1 MNLLRKKTTWIV
13 LVAVAIAAFFFW
25 WPRGTPVDIALVV
38 EGSMQQ
44 SVVMSGRIATV
55 ARTEVTSQTT
65 SRIESI
71 AVREGD
77 TVKAGQILVRLRDEE
92 AAAALRQAD
101 AAVHEASLR
110 LRQIQTVASTVSE
123 QVLEQAKAADQQAQ
137 LEFGRARELLGKGF
151 VSQSRVDD
159 AQRAALASRAAML
172 AASAQAEGNRAEGVE
187 RSSAQARLDQA
198 LAAQRAAAVRL
209 DQLSLRAPVAATVI
223 ARAADPGDT
232 AQAGRS
238 LLTLV
243 SGDETR
249 IQASVDEKNLKLLQL
264 GQQASASADAYPER
278 RFAARLTYI
287 APAVDPQRGTVD
299 LRLQVDPP
307 VDFLRT
313 DMTVSVEIVTAQLA
327 KAFILPTDA
336 IRRTATGDAFVLQL
350 LEGRAVQKAVRLGI
364 QGTGS
369 TQVLEGVAAGDAV
382 ILNGGTLADGDRV
395 RESRV
400 RPAKGNMQPIPGL
413 TN

>member
-1 MNLLRKKTTWIV
+1 MNMLRKKTTWLIV
-13 LVAVAIAAFFFW
+13 ASVAAVAFAFL
-25 WPRGTPVDIALVV
+25 WPRGTPVDIALAT
-38 EGSMQQ
+38 EGPMQQ

-55 ARTEVTSQTT
+55 ARTEVASQTT

-77 TVKAGQILVRLRDEE
+77 AVKAGQLLVRLRDEE
-92 AAAALRQAD
+92 AVAALRQAG
-101 AAVHEASLR
+101 AAVDEARLR
-110 LRQIQTVASTVSE
+110 LRQIQEVASPVSE
-123 QVLEQAKAADQQAQ
+123 QTLEQAKATDQLSQVELRRAQ
-137 LEFGRARELLGKGF
+137 ELMGKGF

-159 AQRAALASRAAML
+159 AQRAALASRAARL
-172 AASAQAEGNRAEGVE
+172 AASAQAEGNRSDGVE

-198 LAAQRAAAVRL
+198 LAAQRAAAARL
-209 DQLSLRAPVAATVI
+209 DQLSLRSPAAATVI

-249 IQASVDEKNLKLLQL
+249 IQANVDEKNLKLLQL
-264 GQQASASADAYPER
+264 GQHAIASADAYPER
-278 RFAARLTYI
+278 RFAAKLTYI

-299 LRLQVDPP
+299 LRLRVDPP
-307 VDFLRT
+307 VEYLRT

-327 KAFILPTDA
+327 KAIILPTDA
-336 IRRTATGDAFVLQL
+336 IRHTPAGEAYALQL
-350 LEGRAVQKAVRLGI
+350 LDGRAVRKALRLGI

-369 TQVLEGVAAGDAV
+369 TQVVEGIAAGDAI
-382 ILNGGTLADGDRV
+382 ILSGSSLENGDRV

-400 RPAKGNMQPIPGL
+400 RPMKGDMQSIPGL

>member
-1 MNLLRKKTTWIV
+1 
-13 LVAVAIAAFFFW
+13 
-25 WPRGTPVDIALVV
+25 
-38 EGSMQQ
+38 
-44 SVVMSGRIATV
+44 
-55 ARTEVTSQTT
+55 
-65 SRIESI
+65 
-71 AVREGD
+71 
-77 TVKAGQILVRLRDEE
+77 
-92 AAAALRQAD
+92 
-101 AAVHEASLR
+101 
-110 LRQIQTVASTVSE
+110 
-123 QVLEQAKAADQQAQ
+123 
-137 LEFGRARELLGKGF
+137 
-151 VSQSRVDD
+151 
-159 AQRAALASRAAML
+159 ML
-172 AASAQAEGNRAEGVE
+172 SASAQAEGNRAGGVE

-198 LAAQRAAAVRL
+198 LAAQHAAAVRL
-209 DQLSLRAPVAATVI
+209 DQLSLRAPTAATVI

-264 GQQASASADAYPER
+264 GQQASASADAYPDR

-299 LRLQVDPP
+299 LRLRVDPP
-307 VDFLRT
+307 VDYLRT

-327 KAFILPTDA
+327 KAVILPTDA
-336 IRRTATGDAFVLQL
+336 IRHTTTGEAFVLQML
-350 LEGRAVQKAVRLGI
+350 DGRAVQKAVHLGI

-369 TQVLEGVAAGDAV
+369 TQVLEGIAAGDAV
-382 ILNGGTLADGDRV
+382 ILTGGTLADGDRV
-395 RESRV
+395 REARV